1 MDNNEQTLDQ
11 GSGEIRPELDVFA
24 PEYDFVFAPP
34 KPKYWLHILLF
45 VLTFLMSTIVGA
57 RMQFQFDHREIL
69 FIGDEHYLSLQWIF
83 EDLSRLKMGLPFSC
97 SLLGILFAHE
107 MGHYLVCLYYG
118 VYATLPFFIPVP
130 TPAGTFGAFIQIRS
144 PFKSRRELF
153 DIAIG
158 GPIAGFVVAVPV
170 AAWGLAHSLA
180 LDHETVEIWKELHLN
195 TPLSFEI
202 VFRFLQWMQWAP
214 KDSVN
219 AHFLYYHPVAIAAW
233 IGMLATMLNL
243 LPGGQLDGGHI
254 IQALTQRWHRAIT
267 WTVIVVMFVLCWD
280 LWMGWLIWAIFLYVT
295 RRHPDVPQDVPL
307 GAFRWVLAVF
317 ALGLLVITFM
327 PVPVFAEGNTLHDL
341 AELLWTLIKAV
352 FDWLIHF
359 LRR

>member
-1 MDNNEQTLDQ
+1 MDNHEQTLDQ
-11 GSGEIRPELDVFA
+11 GSGGIKPELDVFV

-34 KPKYWLHILLF
+34 QPKYWLHILLF

-57 RMQFQFDHREIL
+57 RMQDQFNNHLPL
-69 FIGDEHYLSLQWIF
+69 FIGDDQYLSLKWIW
-83 EDLSRLKMGLPFSC
+83 EDLSRLKLGLPFSC

-158 GPIAGFVVAVPV
+158 GPIAGFLVAVPV
-170 AAWGLAHSLA
+170 TAWGLAHSQRI
-180 LDHETVEIWKELHLN
+180 TNHLVPAWHNAPLGVPIIFDSIFSMLQSNGVIPSN
-195 TPLSFEI
+195 TLS
-202 VFRFLQWMQWAP
+202 
-214 KDSVN
+214 
-219 AHFLYYHPVAIAAW
+219 AHLMYFHPVAIAAW
-233 IGMLATMLNL
+233 VGTLATMLNL

-267 WTVIVVMFVLCWD
+267 WTAIVVMLVLCWD
-280 LWMGWLIWAIFLYVT
+280 LWMGWLIWAIFLFVT
-295 RRHPDVPQDVPL
+295 RRHPDVPQNVPL

-327 PVPVFAEGNTLHDL
+327 PVPIFAEGNTLHDL

-352 FDWLIHF
+352 FDWLMHF